1 VPSQTVTALAV
12 DPIVP
17 QNVYLASPSGLFRS
31 KDGGLSWIALN
42 AQLDS
47 APIALTLD
55 SRHPATLF
63 ALLTSGMLLRS
74 DDSGATWAPR
84 KIGP

>member
-31 KDGGLSWIALN
+31 TDGGLTWVGLK

-47 APIALTLD
+47 APMALTLD
-55 SRHPATLF
+55 PRHPATLF
-63 ALLTSGMLLRS
+63 ALLTSGTLLRC
-74 DDSGATWAPR
+74 DDGGATWAPR
-84 KIGP
+84 ELGQ